1 MQDKNKFNQLYL
13 MSSER
18 FKYYPY
24 RKKNQL
30 WKKKKLETNRKMWE
44 TKNDCQKKNIKSS
57 IRSK

>member
-44 TKNDCQKKNIKSS
+44 TKNDCQKKILSLV
-57 IRSK
+57 